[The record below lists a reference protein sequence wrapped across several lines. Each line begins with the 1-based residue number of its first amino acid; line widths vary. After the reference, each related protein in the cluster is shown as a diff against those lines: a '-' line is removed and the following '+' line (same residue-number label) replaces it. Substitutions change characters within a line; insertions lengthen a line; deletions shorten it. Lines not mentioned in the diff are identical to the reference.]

1 MEEFVESLHK
11 ADHIEDSPRQNNI
24 EDLLSIDETL
34 DDAFSRKQ
42 KIATTDPLTGRSCPE
57 YELDSKIDMNIL
69 QMCSNIRSEQNWVNA
84 AHDLDVEDFNGDMA
98 AFTMAK
104 IEKGVRMLT

>member
-1 MEEFVESLHK
+1 
-11 ADHIEDSPRQNNI
+11 
-24 EDLLSIDETL
+24 
-34 DDAFSRKQ
+34 
-42 KIATTDPLTGRSCPE
+42 
-57 YELDSKIDMNIL
+57 MNIL

-104 IEKGVRMLT
+104 IEKGVRMLTQQEKILMFAIADGRMKDGINDIKRIAGIWPPLKKNLNQ